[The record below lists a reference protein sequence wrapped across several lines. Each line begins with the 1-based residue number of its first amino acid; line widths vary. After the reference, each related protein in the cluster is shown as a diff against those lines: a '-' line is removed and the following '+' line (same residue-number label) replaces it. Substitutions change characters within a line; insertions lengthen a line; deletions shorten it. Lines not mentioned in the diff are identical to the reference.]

1 MNLVSISEIHTY
13 CLRHRR
19 RRRRPP
25 PAAAKRDPRPLSAV
39 FFFFFRT
46 FGCRSSREQRWDAWV
61 DRAMVFS
68 EISLLDHDSF
78 LSYLG
83 SGDDEKQPTGNK
95 FSVFPAADSRQQQ
108 QNGM

>member
-19 RRRRPP
+19 RRRRRPP
-25 PAAAKRDPRPLSAV
+25 PPGEIRVLSAI
-39 FFFFFRT
+39 FFLFRT